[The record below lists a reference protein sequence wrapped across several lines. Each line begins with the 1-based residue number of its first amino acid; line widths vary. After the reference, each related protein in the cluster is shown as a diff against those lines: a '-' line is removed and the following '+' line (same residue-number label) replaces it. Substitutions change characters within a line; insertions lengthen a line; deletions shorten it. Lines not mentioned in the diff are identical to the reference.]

1 MKKDKDSKVFISFSI
16 PKDVSDKDFTESLG
30 KKYEEIRR
38 AFIHGLLSD
47 DKIDQQ
53 SADGNHPPQKKADQD
68 CTAYLECL
76 RNYWGHTVQV
86 MDTHERWKA
95 KHRNGVL
102 ERDLRQRIII
112 QLRELLKSGFLRK
125 DYIETGM
132 PEEDCKDARQWLKD
146 EGLASQLGEIE
157 GADWKLALLRRHLL
171 QEQAMHCL
179 LCAADNVGFYI
190 SEMQERLHWEDVEA
204 FFRFDTY
211 MHLVYED
218 MCKLNDEEE
227 SNQSRGARDSEQQ
240 KLEAVKT
247 FVGKILQ
254 LADDVYNAW
263 NGKEANLGGRMG
275 SATIV
280 IKRDELK
287 AYVKLAQSKN
297 FEELAEC
304 CFPPKADNKLKFCKY
319 VAQLYKRGYFGKLPK
334 KELAK
339 ILAPIVELKPGTVQ
353 GNL

>member
-16 PKDVSDKDFTESLG
+16 PKDVSDKDLTESLG

-38 AFIHGLLSD
+38 AFFHGLFSD

-53 SADGNHPPQKKADQD
+53 SADGNHPPQKEADQD

-86 MDTHERWKA
+86 MDTHERWRA

-102 ERDLRQRIII
+102 ERDLRQRIFI
-112 QLRELLKSGFLRK
+112 QLRELLKSGFLRN

-132 PEEDCKDARQWLKD
+132 PEEDCKDARQWLKK

-171 QEQAMHCL
+171 KEQSMHCL
-179 LCAADNVGFYI
+179 LCDADNVGFYI
-190 SEMQERLHWEDVEA
+190 SEMHERLCWEDVEA

-218 MCKLNDEEE
+218 MSKLNDEAENNH
-227 SNQSRGARDSEQQ
+227 SGGTKDLQQ
-240 KLEAVKT
+240 MKQEAVEK
-247 FVGKILQ
+247 FVGKVLQ

-263 NGKEANLGGRMG
+263 NGKEANLGGHKG

-287 AYVKLAQSKN
+287 AHVKLAQSKN
-297 FEELAEC
+297 FDDLAELC
-304 CFPPKADNKLKFCKY
+304 YPPQADNKKNFVSMSPNYMRRAILGSCPRKDWQKY
-319 VAQLYKRGYFGKLPK
+319 WQLL
-334 KELAK
+334 L
-339 ILAPIVELKPGTVQ
+339 
-353 GNL
+353 N